1 MTAAAPPP
9 PIAASITPSPA
20 DPTGGAAS
28 LTPSTA
34 PSPTAPEA
42 FWPIRGSALIV
53 TIIACVTATIS
64 IVVLVGRLPEAEL
77 LGLVLAHGPAIV
89 GIPAAALLSL
99 AIIAVARC
107 IGGAA
112 TIQIIGLR
120 AEGAT
125 ATLLLWIAAFLACV
139 LAIRALW

>member
-1 MTAAAPPP
+1 MNATAPPP
-9 PIAASITPSPA
+9 PNAAPATSPLAGPAGGSASPA
-20 DPTGGAAS
+20 
-28 LTPSTA
+28 PSTA
-34 PSPTAPEA
+34 VASTTPEA

-53 TIIACVTATIS
+53 AIIACVTEVIS
-64 IVVLVGRLPEAEL
+64 IVVLVRRLPDTQL
-77 LGLVLAHGPAIV
+77 LGLVLVHGPAIF

-99 AIIAVARC
+99 AIVAAARC

-112 TIQIIGLR
+112 TIQVMGLR

>member
-1 MTAAAPPP
+1 MTAPAPPP
-9 PIAASITPSPA
+9 PNAAPATPPPA
-20 DPTGGAAS
+20 GSTGGSAS
-28 LTPSTA
+28 PTQS
-34 PSPTAPEA
+34 TAPEA

-64 IVVLVGRLPEAEL
+64 IVVLVRRLPDSQL

-99 AIIAVARC
+99 AIVAAARC

-112 TIQIIGLR
+112 TIQVIGLR

>member
-1 MTAAAPPP
+1 MTAAAPSPPNAAPPTPP
-9 PIAASITPSPA
+9 PAR
-20 DPTGGAAS
+20 PTGGSAS
-28 LTPSTA
+28 PTPSTA
-34 PSPTAPEA
+34 TAATAPEA

-53 TIIACVTATIS
+53 TIIACGTAIIS
-64 IVVLVGRLPEAEL
+64 IVVLVRRLPDAQL

-99 AIIAVARC
+99 AIVASARC

-112 TIQIIGLR
+112 TIQVMGLR

-125 ATLLLWIAAFLACV
+125 ATLLLWIAAFLTCV

>member
-1 MTAAAPPP
+1 MAGS
-9 PIAASITPSPA
+9 ASP
-20 DPTGGAAS
+20 
-28 LTPSTA
+28 TPSTA
-34 PSPTAPEA
+34 AASTAPEA

-53 TIIACVTATIS
+53 AITAFLTAIIS
-64 IVVLVGRLPEAEL
+64 ILELLRRLPDAQL

-89 GIPAAALLSL
+89 GVPAAAFLSL
-99 AIIAVARC
+99 AIVAAARC

-112 TIQIIGLR
+112 TIQVMGLR

-125 ATLLLWIAAFLACV
+125 ATVLLWIVAFLACV